1 MYEFDLQRCN
11 LMMSKFPEVHGK
23 YKKNAIFPSYFFLS
37 RPEQKFLEIRKF
49 DEKWHLCDYKNKVWK
64 KKKKT
69 LHKKGHLTSQTLI
82 QVMVQNKSA
91 DSSDLNVLIHFQGAN
106 FHVSIVTGS

>member
-1 MYEFDLQRCN
+1 MEN
-11 LMMSKFPEVHGK
+11 
-23 YKKNAIFPSYFFLS
+23 KKMQFSPAIFWS

-49 DEKWHLCDYKNKVWK
+49 DEKWHLCDYKNKVGEK
-64 KKKKT
+64 KNT